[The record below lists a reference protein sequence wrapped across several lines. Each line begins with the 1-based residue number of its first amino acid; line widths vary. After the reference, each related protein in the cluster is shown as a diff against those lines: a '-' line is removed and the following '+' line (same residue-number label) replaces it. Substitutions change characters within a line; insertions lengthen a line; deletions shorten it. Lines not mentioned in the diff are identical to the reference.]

1 VTDPIDTD
9 MTDIVVSFDDL
20 NDDDARRVIKLCLE
34 LNGNIDLDE
43 CSFKATIFY
52 FEQLGL
58 LEVRG
63 NMVSLTEKGK
73 ATKNLAD
80 LDNDD
85 PPKKQ

>member
-1 VTDPIDTD
+1 MSAASRQRYSTSSSWVC
-9 MTDIVVSFDDL
+9 
-20 NDDDARRVIKLCLE
+20 VIKLCLE

-73 ATKNLAD
+73 ATKNLDD